1 MPLIN
6 KINQKTGFTKGKIWA
21 MLVFGVMLILSLIG
35 IILSL
40 VLPNL
45 PHRDWIL
52 AISIITTL
60 SCNTINLGLLLSPN
74 TKHDYKTDRNVV
86 TLLILKR
93 DNDPE

>member
-1 MPLIN
+1 MIN

-21 MLVFGVMLILSLIG
+21 MLIFGIMLILSLMG

-45 PHRDWIL
+45 PQRDWIL
-52 AISIITTL
+52 AISLITTL
-60 SCNTINLGLLLSPN
+60 SCNTINLGLLLAPN
-74 TKHDYKTDRNVV
+74 TKSDYKTDRHAV

-93 DNDPE
+93 DDDPE